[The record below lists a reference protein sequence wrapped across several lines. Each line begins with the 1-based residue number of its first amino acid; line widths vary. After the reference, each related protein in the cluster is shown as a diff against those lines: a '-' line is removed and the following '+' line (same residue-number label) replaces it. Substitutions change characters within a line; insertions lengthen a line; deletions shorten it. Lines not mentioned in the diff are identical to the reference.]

1 MLSSEVA
8 EYKPQCNIF
17 YAHTPTEQNP
27 AWHELYK
34 HLLGV
39 AKLTSEWGRNSE
51 EQNLLRIIAI
61 LHDLGKYQRDFQ
73 EYLKASYEGQSHCS
87 VPHAVWGAYAAYKCF
102 ESMEAAFV
110 IDGHHAGIPDKS
122 TLAQQHFERF
132 KNPETQEDGK
142 KKMISL
148 LDICVHETDLKVESI
163 SHMEQPQLMDV
174 RIRFLFSCLVD
185 ADWLHSESH
194 FKPQLAEYRRANH
207 RIIDLQQLLEQLER
221 HFEKLKRETEMTAIN
236 LKREEARLTCLSKAS
251 RPPGFFSLVLPTGL
265 GKTLTSFHWALQHA
279 KENQLE
285 RIIIVLPYLN
295 IIDQTVTQLK
305 QVFGDDWILEHHS
318 GLEEQIDDETHYNEK
333 KLASENWDFPIIVT
347 TTVQF
352 FESLFS
358 NRPSKCRKLHNI
370 ARSVVIFDEVQTL
383 PKESLAPTLR
393 MLQDVQVFFRCSF
406 LFCTAT
412 MPSFAKREGFSC
424 GIDNIENLLSNP
436 ESYFF
441 STRRVVYSF
450 VNNLEPISIK
460 GITSRIHECGESVLI
475 ILNTKKDALRVF
487 QACRDG
493 WDEVFYL
500 STSMFPRHR
509 KIILKRIKRA
519 LKNQRR
525 ILAVTTQLV
534 EAGVDLDFPVVF
546 RALGPLDS
554 IIQAGGRC
562 NREGSKTVG
571 TVYVFNLADSGLP
584 LDRVYRA
591 ATEYVPIFL
600 RMCAKD
606 GSLDEKLLHNPKIFE
621 QYYDSLLTNF
631 VQTDRAGI
639 EIAREKLRFK
649 QVAESYHIIDSLT
662 HPVFVHAF
670 QEKGSVTPIR
680 KADQLFKSL
689 EKKPFLSIED
699 QRLLQAYIVQVYPD
713 LFNAEFGSSIVTLKN
728 GLNVWQGFYSRV
740 TGLGKPEV
748 SDLIV

>member
-1 MLSSEVA
+1 MSSKA
-8 EYKPQCNIF
+8 PRCQPQSSIF
-17 YAHTPTEQNP
+17 YAHTPSDQNP
-27 AWHELYK
+27 SWHRLYI

-39 AKLTSEWGRNSE
+39 AKLASEWGRNSK
-51 EQNLLRIIAI
+51 EQDLLRFIAI
-61 LHDLGKYQRDFQ
+61 LHDLGKYQIDFQ
-73 EYLKASYEGQSHCS
+73 DYLKASNEGQSHRS
-87 VPHAVWGAYAAYKCF
+87 VPHAVWGAYAAYSRF
-102 ESMEAAFV
+102 ESVEAAFV

-132 KNPETQEDGK
+132 KNPETQEGDT
-142 KKMISL
+142 KKMMSL
-148 LDICVHETDLKVESI
+148 LDACIRETGLKVEPVNYA
-163 SHMEQPQLMDV
+163 EQPQLMDI

-194 FKPQLAEYRRANH
+194 FKPQLAEYRRVNH
-207 RIIDLQQLLEQLER
+207 KAIDLQKLLEQLEGHYER
-221 HFEKLKRETEMTAIN
+221 LEREAESTKINQKR
-236 LKREEARLTCLSKAS
+236 KEARLACLPRAS
-251 RPPGFFSLVLPTGL
+251 RPPGFFSLVLSTGL
-265 GKTLTSFHWALQHA
+265 GKTLTSFHWALHHA
-279 KENQLE
+279 KKNQLE

-295 IIDQTVTQLK
+295 IIDQTVTQLR
-305 QVFGDDWILEHHS
+305 QVFGDDLILEHHS
-318 GLEEQIDDETHYNEK
+318 GLEAQADDETHYNEK

-358 NRPSKCRKLHNI
+358 NKPSKCRKVHNL
-370 ARSVVIFDEVQTL
+370 ARSVIIFDEVQTL
-383 PKESLAPTLR
+383 PKESIAPTLR
-393 MLQDVQVFFRCSF
+393 MLQDVQTFFSCSF

-412 MPSFAKREGFSC
+412 MPSFAKRRGFSC
-424 GIDNIENLLSNP
+424 GIDGIESLLANP
-436 ESYFF
+436 ESYFI
-441 STRRVVYSF
+441 SARRVVF
-450 VNNLEPISIK
+450 KFINDLEPISFDQLT
-460 GITSRIHECGESVLI
+460 GRIRDCKASVLV

-487 QACRDG
+487 QACKDG

-509 KIILKRIKRA
+509 KIILKRIRRA
-519 LKNQRR
+519 LKNKRR

-534 EAGVDLDFPVVF
+534 EAGVDLDFPIVF

-554 IIQAGGRC
+554 IIQAAGRC
-562 NREGSKTVG
+562 NREGSPQIG

-591 ATEYVPIFL
+591 ATEYVPVFL
-600 RMCAKD
+600 RTCSKD
-606 GSLDEKLLHNPKIFE
+606 GSLGAEILHDPSIFE
-621 QYYDSLLTNF
+621 QYYNSLLTNF

-639 EIAREKLRFK
+639 EAAREKLRFR
-649 QVAESYHIIDSLT
+649 QVAESYYIIDSPT
-662 HPVFVHAF
+662 QPVFVHAF

-680 KADQLFKSL
+680 KADQLFKRL

-699 QRLLQAYIVQVYPD
+699 QRSLQAYTVQLYPD
-713 LFNAEFGSSIVTLKN
+713 LFNAEFGGSIVTLKN

-748 SDLIV
+748 SDLVV